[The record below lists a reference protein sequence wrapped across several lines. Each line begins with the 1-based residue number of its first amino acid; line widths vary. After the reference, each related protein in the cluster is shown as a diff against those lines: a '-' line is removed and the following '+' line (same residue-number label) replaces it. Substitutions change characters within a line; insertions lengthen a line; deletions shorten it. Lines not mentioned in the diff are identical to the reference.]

1 MRKKNMAVFAVILAF
16 VLVLFAAACNGQN
29 GNEKQ
34 DEKVDYKAQYLEF
47 VQSASTDEIE
57 PEFAGFKL
65 RDESKLDELRTTA
78 AEKLEEAADD
88 EAVRAVYKEFISD
101 ARTIIHKEYA
111 MFAQQWQDRF
121 EAVRSSMTPAPGKE
135 DLYAEVFLEIT
146 GKLSFDRYYNEGL
159 TELLKV
165 RLYAYTVDYETTR
178 LGNIVVAGGRELND
192 YDPQEIGSTFIMGV
206 YGGED
211 VTYDFYSDCKV
222 LYAEQS
228 AEPFYTIKDVACG
241 EKVKWIGVAGI
252 EDYTTQSVHFMAVAK
267 RDGAII
273 GYALMTADNRFD
285 NTITVTDSALFE
297 SQPDERYLE
306 SMFFEYC
313 YTKPMIELRRDENSS
328 YLYMDYEDD
337 SVEYEIRAENASLQ
351 LAALTGANMTV
362 SGEET
367 SVLTLKR
374 GQWAALL
381 PEEGTDKARV
391 IITLKKNGSNY
402 KRVIVVY
409 NAVPQSQTDILFG
422 EISVV
427 TDF

>member
-1 MRKKNMAVFAVILAF
+1 MRKKHMVVFAVILAF

-78 AEKLEEAADD
+78 VEKLEEAADD

-101 ARTIIHKEYA
+101 ARTIIHKEYGL
-111 MFAQQWQDRF
+111 FRDQWQDRF
-121 EAVRSSMTPAPGKE
+121 EAVRESMTPAPGKE

-178 LGNIVVAGGRELND
+178 LSNLVITGGEELADSAQQLGADFIIGN
-192 YDPQEIGSTFIMGV
+192 

-211 VTYDFYSDCKV
+211 VTYDFYSDCGV
-222 LYAEQS
+222 LKYGEKAGLYEI
-228 AEPFYTIKDVACG
+228 TGVARG
-241 EKVKWIGVAGI
+241 EKVKWGAGAS
-252 EDYTTQSVHFMAVAK
+252 DYTTNSVHFMAVAK
-267 RDGAII
+267 QEDKII

-313 YTKPMIELRRDENSS
+313 YTKPMIELRRDEDKN
-328 YLYMDYEDD
+328 YLYMNYGGDD
-337 SVEYEIRAENASLQ
+337 IEYEISAENASLKS
-351 LAALTGANMTV
+351 ALPDGAGMTE
-362 SGEET
+362 SGEAV
-367 SVLTLKR
+367 SSLTLKP
-374 GQWAALL
+374 GQWAAIL
-381 PEEGTDKARV
+381 PEEGADKARAV
-391 IITLKKNGSNY
+391 VTVKKNGSNH
-402 KRVIVVY
+402 KRVIVVF

-422 EISVV
+422 EISAV
-427 TDF
+427 TEA

>member
-1 MRKKNMAVFAVILAF
+1 MRKKHAAVFAVILAF

-34 DEKVDYKAQYLEF
+34 DEKVDYKARYLEF

-78 AEKLEEAADD
+78 VEKLEEAADD
-88 EAVRAVYKEFISD
+88 EAVKAVYDEFLHD

-111 MFAQQWQDRF
+111 MFARQWQDRF
-121 EAVRSSMTPAPGKE
+121 EAVRESMTPAPGKE

-165 RLYAYTVDYETTR
+165 RLYAYTVDYKTTR

-192 YDPQEIGSTFIMGV
+192 YDPQQIGSTFIMGV

-228 AEPFYTIKDVACG
+228 TEPFYTIKDVACG

-306 SMFFEYC
+306 SM
-313 YTKPMIELRRDENSS
+313 
-328 YLYMDYEDD
+328 
-337 SVEYEIRAENASLQ
+337 
-351 LAALTGANMTV
+351 
-362 SGEET
+362 
-367 SVLTLKR
+367 
-374 GQWAALL
+374 
-381 PEEGTDKARV
+381 
-391 IITLKKNGSNY
+391 II
-402 KRVIVVY
+402 
-409 NAVPQSQTDILFG
+409 
-422 EISVV
+422 
-427 TDF
+427 

>member
-1 MRKKNMAVFAVILAF
+1 MRKKHMVVFAVILAF

-65 RDESKLDELRTTA
+65 RDESKLDELRTSA

-88 EAVRAVYKEFISD
+88 EAVKAVYKEFISD

-111 MFAQQWQDRF
+111 MFARQWQDRF
-121 EAVRSSMTPAPGKE
+121 ELVRSSMTPAPGKE

-165 RLYAYTVDYETTR
+165 RLYAYTVDYKTTR

-241 EKVKWIGVAGI
+241 EKVRWIGVAGI

-313 YTKPMIELRRDENSS
+313 YTKPMIELRRDEDKN
-328 YLYMDYEDD
+328 YLYMNYGGDD
-337 SVEYEIRAENASLQ
+337 IEYEISAENASLKS
-351 LAALTGANMTV
+351 ALPDGAGMTE
-362 SGEET
+362 SGEAV
-367 SVLTLKR
+367 SSLTLKP
-374 GQWAALL
+374 GQWAAIL
-381 PEEGTDKARV
+381 PEEGADKARAV
-391 IITLKKNGSNY
+391 VTVKKNGSNH

-422 EISVV
+422 EISAV
-427 TDF
+427 TEA

>member
-1 MRKKNMAVFAVILAF
+1 MRKKHMVVFAVILSF

-78 AEKLEEAADD
+78 VEKLEEAADD

-101 ARTIIHKEYA
+101 ARTIIHKEYGL
-111 MFAQQWQDRF
+111 FRDQWLGRF
-121 EAVRSSMTPAPGKE
+121 EQVRSSMTPAPGKE
-135 DLYAEVFLEIT
+135 DGYAEVFLEIA

-178 LGNIVVAGGRELND
+178 LSNLVITGGEELADSAQQLGADFIIGN
-192 YDPQEIGSTFIMGV
+192 

-241 EKVKWIGVAGI
+241 EKVRWIGVAGI

-381 PEEGTDKARV
+381 PEEGADKARV

-422 EISVV
+422 EISAV
-427 TDF
+427 TEA

>member
-1 MRKKNMAVFAVILAF
+1 MRKKNMVVFAVILSFALM
-16 VLVLFAAACNGQN
+16 LVAPACGRQN
-29 GNEKQ
+29 DGGAQET
-34 DEKVDYKAQYLEF
+34 DYKARYLEF

-78 AEKLEEAADD
+78 VEKLEEAADD

-101 ARTIIHKEYA
+101 ARTIIHKEYGL
-111 MFAQQWQDRF
+111 FRDQWLGRF
-121 EAVRSSMTPAPGKE
+121 EQVRSSMTPAPGKE

-165 RLYAYTVDYETTR
+165 RLYAYTVDYKTTR

-285 NTITVTDSALFE
+285 NTVTVTDSALFE

-351 LAALTGANMTV
+351 LAELSGANMTV

-381 PEEGTDKARV
+381 PEEGADKARV

-422 EISVV
+422 EISAV
-427 TDF
+427 TEA

>member
-1 MRKKNMAVFAVILAF
+1 MNGKLS
-16 VLVLFAAACNGQN
+16 NGQN

-34 DEKVDYKAQYLEF
+34 DEKVDYKARYLEF

-78 AEKLEEAADD
+78 VENLEEAADD
-88 EAVRAVYKEFISD
+88 ETAKAVYDEFLHD
-101 ARTIIHKEYA
+101 ARTIIHKEYGL
-111 MFAQQWQDRF
+111 FRDQWQDRF
-121 EAVRSSMTPAPGKE
+121 EAVRESMTPAPGKE

-165 RLYAYTVDYETTR
+165 RLYAYTVDYKTTR

-192 YDPQEIGSTFIMGV
+192 YDPQQIGSTFIMGV

-222 LYAEQS
+222 LRYAEQS
-228 AEPFYTIKDVACG
+228 AEAFYTIKDVACG
-241 EKVKWIGVAGI
+241 EKVRWIGVAGI

-351 LAALTGANMTV
+351 LAELSGANMTV

-422 EISVV
+422 EISAV

>member
-47 VQSASTDEIE
+47 IQSASTDEIE

-65 RDESKLDELRTTA
+65 RDESKLNELRTSA
-78 AEKLEEAADD
+78 AEKLHDAADD
-88 EAVRAVYKEFISD
+88 EAVRAVYKEFLHD

-111 MFAQQWQDRF
+111 MFARQWQDRF
-121 EAVRSSMTPAPGKE
+121 ELVRSSMTPAPGKE

-165 RLYAYTVDYETTR
+165 RLYAYTVDYKTTR

-192 YDPQEIGSTFIMGV
+192 YDPQQIGSTFIMGV

-228 AEPFYTIKDVACG
+228 TEPFYTIKDVACG

-313 YTKPMIELRRDENSS
+313 YTKPMIELRRDEKSS

-351 LAALTGANMTV
+351 LAELAGARMTV

-381 PEEGTDKARV
+381 PEEGADKARV